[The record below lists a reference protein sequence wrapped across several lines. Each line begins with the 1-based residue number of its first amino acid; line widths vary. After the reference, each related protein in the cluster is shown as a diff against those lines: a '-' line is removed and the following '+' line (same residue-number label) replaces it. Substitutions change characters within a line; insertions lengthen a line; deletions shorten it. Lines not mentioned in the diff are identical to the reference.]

1 MPVFLDITDRTTLG
15 SSVTTVL
22 ERWGRIDVLVNNAR
36 YIGPGHMDRL
46 LDTPVELLDKHL
58 EGNVMAPI
66 ILTKLVLP
74 QMIERKSGVI
84 MTITSGAGRGD
95 PPAAAGE
102 GGWGL
107 GYGMSKG
114 AVHRLIG
121 IVKLEHERD
130 GIVAYNLHPGFVTTE
145 RMIQDMGA
153 FGFDADAGAPADVIG
168 AAAAWLCTAP
178 EAREMNGQWIEGQE
192 LSAELGLLPG
202 MELAVTGEHPA
213 VGLTRSSGNSV
224 EFGACTL
231 RFGSSEYSIE
241 HVFVSEM
248 SDPLDLIRDGLAA
261 LAAED
266 RSGWSAAAQT
276 DRLLEL
282 RRSRSGSTPRS
293 SGRRAL
299 GTRAAAY
306 AEESALGPVSL
317 LAWKGVHAPACG
329 RRSC

>member
-1 MPVFLDITDRTTLG
+1 VSDARGVAFVTGASRGIGKAIAVHLAKAGYDVALAARTVHEGEAREHSSTIKRSDTSALPGSLDSTAALVEAEGRQAMSVFLDITDRTTLG
-15 SSVTTVL
+15 SSVTTVM

-46 LDTPVELLDKHL
+46 LETPVELLDKHL

-66 ILTKLVLP
+66 ILAKLVLP
-74 QMIERKSGVI
+74 QMIERGEGVI

-95 PPAAAGE
+95 PPAPAGE

-114 AVHRLIG
+114 AVHRLVG

-130 GIVAYNLHPGFVTTE
+130 GILAYNLHPGFVTTE

-192 LSAELGLLPG
+192 LTAELGLLPG
-202 MELAVTGEHPA
+202 WDTP
-213 VGLTRSSGNSV
+213 SGVSV
-224 EFGACTL
+224 
-231 RFGSSEYSIE
+231 
-241 HVFVSEM
+241 
-248 SDPLDLIRDGLAA
+248 P
-261 LAAED
+261 
-266 RSGWSAAAQT
+266 
-276 DRLLEL
+276 
-282 RRSRSGSTPRS
+282 
-293 SGRRAL
+293 
-299 GTRAAAY
+299 
-306 AEESALGPVSL
+306 ES
-317 LAWKGVHAPACG
+317 
-329 RRSC
+329 

>member
-1 MPVFLDITDRTTLG
+1 MTGASRGIGKAIAVHLARAGYDVALAARTVHEGEAREHSSTVKRSDTASLVEAEGRQAMSVFLDITDRTTLG

-46 LDTPVELLDKHL
+46 LETPTELLDKHL

-74 QMIERKSGVI
+74 QMIERGEGVI

-114 AVHRLIG
+114 AVHRLVG

-130 GIVAYNLHPGFVTTE
+130 GILAYNLHPGFVTTE

-178 EAREMNGQWIEGQE
+178 EARDLNGQWIEGQE
-192 LSAELGLLPG
+192 LTARLGLLPG
-202 MELAVTGEHPA
+202 WDTPA
-213 VGLTRSSGNSV
+213 GVSV
-224 EFGACTL
+224 PPG
-231 RFGSSEYSIE
+231 
-241 HVFVSEM
+241 
-248 SDPLDLIRDGLAA
+248 DGL
-261 LAAED
+261 
-266 RSGWSAAAQT
+266 S
-276 DRLLEL
+276 
-282 RRSRSGSTPRS
+282 
-293 SGRRAL
+293 
-299 GTRAAAY
+299 
-306 AEESALGPVSL
+306 
-317 LAWKGVHAPACG
+317 
-329 RRSC
+329 

>member
-1 MPVFLDITDRTTLG
+1 MSVFLDITDRTTLG

-74 QMIERKSGVI
+74 QMIERKSGII

-121 IVKLEHERD
+121 IVKLEHEQRR
-130 GIVAYNLHPGFVTTE
+130 HPRLQPPPRLRHHRAHDPGHGRV
-145 RMIQDMGA
+145 RLRRR
-153 FGFDADAGAPADVIG
+153 APARRP
-168 AAAAWLCTAP
+168 TSSAP
-178 EAREMNGQWIEGQE
+178 PRRGSAPRPRRSEKNGQWIEGQN
-192 LSAELGLLPG
+192 LTADLGLLPG
-202 MELAVTGEHPA
+202 GTGPRTGQRA
-213 VGLTRSSGNSV
+213 RRRRARLLSV
-224 EFGACTL
+224 
-231 RFGSSEYSIE
+231 
-241 HVFVSEM
+241 
-248 SDPLDLIRDGLAA
+248 
-261 LAAED
+261 AAE
-266 RSGWSAAAQT
+266 S
-276 DRLLEL
+276 
-282 RRSRSGSTPRS
+282 
-293 SGRRAL
+293 
-299 GTRAAAY
+299 
-306 AEESALGPVSL
+306 
-317 LAWKGVHAPACG
+317 
-329 RRSC
+329 

>member
-1 MPVFLDITDRTTLG
+1 LSESRGVAFVTGASRGIGKAIAVYLAKAGYDVALAARTVQEGEAREHSSTIKRSDTTPLPGSLESTAALVEAEGRNAMPVFLDITDRTTCG
-15 SSVTTVL
+15 SSVTQVL

-46 LDTPVELLDKHL
+46 LETPVELLDKHL

-74 QMIERKSGVI
+74 QMIERKHGIIITV
-84 MTITSGAGRGD
+84 TSGAGRGD

-130 GIVAYNLHPGFVTTE
+130 GILAYNLHPGFITTE

-153 FGFDADAGAPADVIG
+153 FGFDAEAGAPPDVIG

-178 EAREMNGQWIEGQE
+178 EALEKNGQWVEGQN
-192 LSAELGLLPG
+192 LTHDLGLLPG
-202 MELAVTGEHPA
+202 WSGPSDVAVPPG
-213 VGLTRSSGNSV
+213 
-224 EFGACTL
+224 
-231 RFGSSEYSIE
+231 
-241 HVFVSEM
+241 
-248 SDPLDLIRDGLAA
+248 DGL
-261 LAAED
+261 D
-266 RSGWSAAAQT
+266 S
-276 DRLLEL
+276 
-282 RRSRSGSTPRS
+282 
-293 SGRRAL
+293 
-299 GTRAAAY
+299 
-306 AEESALGPVSL
+306 
-317 LAWKGVHAPACG
+317 
-329 RRSC
+329 